1 MPSSFKLIEDVLN
14 GTVWRW
20 GPINLDPLT
29 HTLKFGPEGRI
40 TGYSHPN
47 EHSWK
52 IIDDVLHIYS
62 ISGELMWRFDNV
74 YEGKY
79 EVTLISGA
87 CGDPDW
93 GAFFGLSTKI
103 SDIKS
108 IVSSYSKENIEKLL
122 SNAQGDQEKK
132 KIEGIRLVIWDLD
145 DTFWSG
151 TLSEGEISTIDRN
164 VNIVKTL
171 NDRGIVNAICSRNTF
186 EDVKEK
192 LESLG
197 LWGEFVFP
205 RIAWGAKGPLIQDI
219 VEKIQ
224 LRPETIL
231 FVDDNVT
238 NLNEAKHF
246 VPAINI
252 AEPDVLESL
261 LDDPRFKGKPDP
273 DRSRLQRYQVLE
285 SKHNDMAANGG
296 DNEDFLRKS
305 NIRVSFHSDIEE
317 EFTRI
322 HDLVNRTNQLNF
334 TKNRWP
340 EDVEE
345 ARLQFRKEL
354 DADFDTDV
362 GYVKVADAYGNYGI
376 CGFYL
381 SRKKEFLHFL
391 FSCRTMNMGVEQFVW
406 HKLGERYVPIQGKVG
421 ASLEAPVV
429 DWISVV
435 EDADKSEEKTAN
447 VAQQKKVCIRGACD
461 LMMTS
466 NFLRTR
472 LNTIEE
478 FNYPYDEWEVVT
490 TPRAIA
496 LNKDLKNLQN
506 REIISQLPGI
516 PDNRFDSA
524 IISEEAD
531 VYVLSFSQES
541 FHGLY
546 RAHKTGMIM
555 PLGTYHFPYYMP
567 GGPKEKF
574 DYTSFSYEDV
584 LNSGMKNVS
593 REQWEFFKEEF
604 EFFGGFNKDLFVQD
618 LRYLFNRLMNIGKKV
633 IVLGLNERIGTDL
646 PILDFFSE
654 INSIVK
660 PLVLQYGFCYIEMSD
675 FVTSEADLAQDG
687 VLGGA
692 HFNRSVYKAV
702 ADRIFSEI
710 ESN

>member
-1 MPSSFKLIEDVLN
+1 MQ
-14 GTVWRW
+14 
-20 GPINLDPLT
+20 
-29 HTLKFGPEGRI
+29 FGAGGRI
-40 TGYSHPN
+40 LGYSHSN

-52 IIDDVLHIYS
+52 IIDNVLHIYA
-62 ISGELMWRFDNV
+62 INGQLMWRFDNI
-74 YEGKY
+74 YEGAY
-79 EVTLISGA
+79 ELMLISGA
-87 CGDPDW
+87 CNDPDW

-103 SDIKS
+103 EDIKS
-108 IVSSYSKENIEKLL
+108 IKFSKEKERNVIIKDRIQENK
-122 SNAQGDQEKK
+122 EKK
-132 KIEGIRLVIWDLD
+132 EGIRLVIWDLD
-145 DTFWSG
+145 DTFWAG
-151 TLSEGEISTIDRN
+151 TLSEGEIDTIDRN
-164 VNIVKTL
+164 IEIVKTL
-171 NDRGIVNAICSRNTF
+171 NRRGIVNAICSRNTF

-192 LESLG
+192 LESLD
-197 LWGEFVFP
+197 LWNEFVFP
-205 RIAWGAKGPLIQDI
+205 RIAWGAKGPLVKDI

-224 LRPETIL
+224 LRPETVL

-238 NLNEAKHF
+238 NLNEVKHF
-246 VPAINI
+246 VPEINI
-252 AEPDVLESL
+252 AEPDVLDGL

-285 SKHNDMAANGG
+285 SKHNDMVANGG
-296 DNEDFLRKS
+296 DNEEFLRKS

-340 EDVEE
+340 EDIEE
-345 ARLQFRKEL
+345 ARLKFREEL
-354 DADFDTDV
+354 NADFDTDV
-362 GYVKVADAYGNYGI
+362 GYVKVSDAYGNYGI

-406 HKLGERYVPIQGKVG
+406 RKLGERYVPIQGKVG
-421 ASLEAPVV
+421 ASLDVPVV

-435 EDADKSEEKTAN
+435 EDADKTEEISSAS
-447 VAQQKKVCIRGACD
+447 ARQKKVCIRGACD

-472 LNTIEE
+472 LDTIEE

-490 TPRAIA
+490 TPRIIA
-496 LNKDLKNLQN
+496 LHKDLKNLQN

-516 PDNRFDSA
+516 PANRFDSA
-524 IISEEAD
+524 VISEEAD

-546 RAHKTGMIM
+546 CSRTTGMIM
-555 PLGTYHFPYYMP
+555 PFGTYHFPYYLP

-574 DYTSFSYEDV
+574 DYTSLSYEDV
-584 LNSGMKNVS
+584 LSSGMKNVS
-593 REQWEFFKEEF
+593 KEQWAFFKKEF
-604 EFFGGFNKDLFVQD
+604 EFIGGFNKELFIQD
-618 LRYLFNRLMNIGKKV
+618 LRYLFNRLINTDKKV
-633 IVLGLNERIGTDL
+633 IILGLNEKIGRDWQ
-646 PILDFFSE
+646 ILSFFAE
-654 INSIVK
+654 INAIVR
-660 PLVLQYGFCYIEMSD
+660 PLVNQYGFCYIEMTD
-675 FVTSEADLAQDG
+675 FVSSEDDLAQDG

-702 ADRIFSEI
+702 ADKILNEI
-710 ESN
+710 EG